1 MAKLYFVRH
10 GKAAAGFGAHADP
23 GLDETGQQQANKIA
37 AKLGQLPRMRI
48 ISSPLLRARETAK
61 PLCELWDTQAEIEPS
76 IAEIPSPTPDL
87 ARRAAWLGT
96 VMQDTWN
103 NLDADLH
110 AWRDNMI
117 SYLLTLEED
126 CVLFSHFIAINVA
139 VGHANKEGRMIS
151 FRPDNASCTV
161 LSNDGSLRILELG
174 AEAETHVN

>member
-10 GKAAAGFGAHADP
+10 GKAAAGFGDHSDP
-23 GLDETGQQQANKIA
+23 GLDDTGRLQAEKIA
-37 AKLGQLPRMRI
+37 EKLNQLPRMRL
-48 ISSPLLRARETAK
+48 ISSPLLRARETSN
-61 PLCELWDTQAEIEPS
+61 PLCKLWDTHAEIESS
-76 IAEIPSPTPDL
+76 IAEIPSPTQDL
-87 ARRAAWLGT
+87 SQRSEWLKG

-110 AWRDNMI
+110 AWRDNI
-117 SYLLTLEED
+117 VTYLLSLEED

-139 VGHANKEGRMIS
+139 VGYANKDGRMIS
-151 FRPDNASCTV
+151 FRPDNTSCTV